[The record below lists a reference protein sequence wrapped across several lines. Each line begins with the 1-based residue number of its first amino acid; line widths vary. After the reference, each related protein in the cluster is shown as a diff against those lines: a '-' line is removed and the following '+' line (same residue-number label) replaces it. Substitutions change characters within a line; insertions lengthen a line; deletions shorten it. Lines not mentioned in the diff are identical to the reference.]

1 MEKKGRGM
9 ENWGVG
15 KCGGWREGRT
25 GVEATVPGQRVL
37 GQMPLASPTLAQ
49 VALPSRKPDQWTTG

>member
-1 MEKKGRGM
+1 M

-15 KCGGWREGRT
+15 KYGGWREGRI

-37 GQMPLASPTLAQ
+37 GQMPRASPTLPQ